1 MRNAV
6 SILFSFLFILSCIDG
21 RNRIEKQVNEWNNKE
36 ILFPGNPVF
45 TSMVK
50 DTVPYRIPK
59 TDYKVVVFVDSV
71 GCISC
76 KLQLPKWKEFM
87 HEVDSLSDGNVP
99 FVFFFQ
105 TKDVRELR
113 YILRRD
119 NFSHPVC
126 IDTEDSFYKLNRFP
140 GEMMFQTFLVDSENR
155 VKVIGNPIHNLSVK
169 DLYLNELVGIEAIS
183 QPVTMIQA
191 DSAEYHYGV
200 VGENMTASRNIILK
214 NTGKEVFRIKG
225 ITTSCDCMTAG
236 YDWDEIPPGGKA
248 AMTVEYK
255 AEEPGDFWRTI
266 TIYGN
271 IPSKSVTLDFWGTV
285 KKREINK
292 AWKHELRSCKLRI
305 SCSTPSLTNP
315 I

>member
-1 MRNAV
+1 M
-6 SILFSFLFILSCIDG
+6 
-21 RNRIEKQVNEWNNKE
+21 
-36 ILFPGNPVF
+36 F
-45 TSMVK
+45 TRFVT

-76 KLQLPKWKEFM
+76 KLQLPKWKEFI

-119 NFSHPVC
+119 NFPYPVC

-169 DLYLNELVGIEAIS
+169 DLYLKEIAGIEAVS
-183 QPVTMIQA
+183 LPVTTIQA
-191 DSAEYHYGV
+191 DSTEYHYGV
-200 VGENMTASRNIILK
+200 VGENMTASRKIILK
-214 NTGKEVFRIKG
+214 NTGKEVFHIKG
-225 ITTSCDCMTAG
+225 TTTSCDCMTVE
-236 YDWDEIPPGGKA
+236 YDWDEIPAGGKA

-271 IPSKSVTLDFWGTV
+271 VPGKSVTLDFWGTV
-285 KKREINK
+285 RE
-292 AWKHELRSCKLRI
+292 
-305 SCSTPSLTNP
+305 
-315 I
+315 